1 VRIAELE
8 SDNVRLRSEPEQA
21 RQALAEA
28 DAARSSLSTDQEKL
42 ERECARL
49 RTAVDMLKQEKI

>member
-1 VRIAELE
+1 VRIAKLE
-8 SDNVRLRSEPEQA
+8 SDNVRLRSELEQA

-28 DAARSSLSTDQEKL
+28 DTARSSLSADQEKL

-49 RTAVDMLKQEKI
+49 RMAVDMLKQEKI